1 MCLRRLTIRPHERG
15 LAFLDAA
22 FQAVLRPG
30 PHFILDPL
38 RRVRVDIVSVR
49 DVWLR
54 HEALPAIVASGEL
67 TAELEVVDVRAHERA
82 VVWVNDTIEAVVGP
96 GLHALWTTFNAVH
109 VDVVDARV
117 VPLEQRRLLHEP
129 SSTI

>member
-1 MCLRRLTIRPHERG
+1 MCLRRLTIRHHERG

-30 PHFILDPL
+30 PHYIVDPF
-38 RRVRVDIVSVR
+38 RRVHVDVVSVR

-54 HEALPAIVASGEL
+54 HGALAAIVASGEL
-67 TAELEVVDVRAHERA
+67 AAELEVVDVQANERA

-96 GLHALWTTFNAVH
+96 GLYALWTTLNSVH
-109 VDVVDARV
+109 ADIVDARV
-117 VPLEQRRLLHEP
+117 VPLEQRPRSHEP
-129 SSTI
+129 SPTV